1 MSVLLEFSMFPTD
14 VGESK
19 SEYVSK
25 VVKMVSQGGY
35 AYQLTPMS
43 TVIETPTVQEALK
56 VVEDAYE
63 ILKPHSNR
71 VYSSLKM
78 DIREGKSNRL
88 KTKIAS
94 VEKHIGKVSK

>member
-25 VVKMVSQGGY
+25 IVKMVSQSGY
-35 AYQLTPMS
+35 AYQLTAMS
-43 TVIETPTVQEALK
+43 TVIETSTVQEALK
-56 VVEDAYE
+56 VVEDAYA
-63 ILKPHSNR
+63 ILEPHSNR

-78 DIREGKSNRL
+78 DIRKGKSNRL